1 MIQAGGRNKKVV
13 AFKKET
19 LERLSFLQ
27 LNSIYYSVNKDS
39 HIAFTHSQSNS
50 RITSY
55 FIHYLCIS
63 PFNM

>member
-13 AFKKET
+13 AFKKEN

-27 LNSIYYSVNKDS
+27 LNSIYYSVYKDS

-50 RITSY
+50 RIKSY

>member
-27 LNSIYYSVNKDS
+27 LNSIYYSDS